1 MKKTVRFGIIGCG
14 TLAPTHAES
23 INRIKGS
30 RLVAVAD
37 IDSQRAM
44 DFGSKYGAKRSY
56 TDYRQ
61 LLDNAEIDAVSICA
75 PHHLHAQMAID
86 AAKAKKHVLVEKP
99 MAINLDQADMM
110 IEACE
115 KAEVKLGAIFQ
126 HRFDPAARRVKNTL
140 EKEGLG
146 KVVLASAYVRWHRT
160 EEYYQAQRW
169 RGQWST
175 AGGGALIN
183 QAIHMVDLL
192 CWFMDGVKAVSAFMG
207 TLTHQV
213 EVEDNLVAILNFS
226 NGAMGTIEA
235 STSSYPQTPERLEI
249 SGSEGTIAISEGKT
263 VRWDLARDIDLGR
276 DRLGALEAIEAEVDS
291 RFIGKGYYGN
301 SHPKQV
307 EDFVKAIQ
315 EGREP
320 FITGK
325 DARKTLEVI
334 FAIYRSADRGKQEV
348 LSG

>member
-1 MKKTVRFGIIGCG
+1 MKKVVGFGIIGCG
-14 TLAPTHAES
+14 TLAPTHAEA
-23 INRIKGS
+23 INWIESS
-30 RLVAVAD
+30 RLIAVAD
-37 IDSQRAM
+37 IDSQRAE

-56 TDYRQ
+56 ADYRQ
-61 LLDNAEIDAVSICA
+61 LLADDEIDAISICA
-75 PHHLHAQMAID
+75 PHHLHAQMTIE

-99 MAINLDQADMM
+99 MAINLDQANMM

-115 KAEVKLGAIFQ
+115 KAKVKLGAIFQ
-126 HRFDPAARRVKNTL
+126 HRFDPSARRVKDAL
-140 EKEGLG
+140 EKGILG
-146 KVVLASAYVRWHRT
+146 SVVLASAHVKWHRT

-192 CWFMDGVKAVSAFMG
+192 CWFMGGVKSVSAYMG
-207 TLTHQV
+207 SLTHQV

-249 SGSEGTIAISEGKT
+249 SGSEGTIAISDGKI
-263 VRWDLARDIDLGR
+263 VRWDLSTNIALGYE
-276 DRLGALEAIEAEVDS
+276 GPGEAEEGEP
-291 RFIGKGYYGN
+291 RFVGKSYYG
-301 SHPKQV
+301 SGHPKQI

-315 EGREP
+315 EDREP

-334 FAIYRSADRGKQEV
+334 FAIYRSADSGKQEV